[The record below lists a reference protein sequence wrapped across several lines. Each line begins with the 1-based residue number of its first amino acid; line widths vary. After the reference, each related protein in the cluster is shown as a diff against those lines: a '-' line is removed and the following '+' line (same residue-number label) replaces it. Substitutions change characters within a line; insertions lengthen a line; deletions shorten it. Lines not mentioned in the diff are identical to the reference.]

1 MMDGRHAGGPAPAAK
16 GAPGAL
22 EAPGAVR
29 ISDLSDPRLDAYTR
43 LTERELR
50 SVLEPEKGIFIAE
63 SAKVI
68 ERAVEAGMEPVSF
81 LMGER
86 WLPQLAPMLKRL
98 ADGAALRGADPAPVF
113 VAPMGLM
120 EELTGFTV
128 TRGAL
133 AAFRRPR
140 LQEAGSFLQG
150 LAERAGG
157 RPVRVC
163 VLEGIVDHTN
173 VGAIFRSAAA
183 LNVDGILVSPTCC
196 DPLYRRAVRV
206 SMGTV
211 FQVPWCRIG
220 GTARTWPKDGLST
233 LHGAGF
239 TCAAMALTDDSVPL
253 DDPELADVGRLALF
267 MGTEGDG
274 LTARTVA
281 GCDMAVRIPM
291 AHGVDSLNVAAAS
304 AVAFWQLCPHV
315 SNDYRYTKSAFQH
328 R

>member
-1 MMDGRHAGGPAPAAK
+1 MAK
-16 GAPGAL
+16 PQIIRIDTL
-22 EAPGAVR
+22 E
-29 ISDLSDPRLDAYTR
+29 DTRLDAYTR

-50 SVLEPEKGIFIAE
+50 CVLEPSRGIFIAE

-68 ERAVEAGMEPVSF
+68 ERAVTADLVPVSF

-86 WLPQLAPMLKRL
+86 WLDQLMPLLEQVAEKYP
-98 ADGAALRGADPAPVF
+98 DEDIPVF
-113 VAPMGLM
+113 VAPMDLM
-120 EELTGFTV
+120 ELLTGFTV

-133 AAFRRPR
+133 AAFKRPP
-140 LQEAGSFLQG
+140 LADASAFLEG
-150 LAERAGG
+150 LVARAQG

-211 FQVPWCRIG
+211 FQVPWTRIG
-220 GTARTWPKDGLST
+220 SVARVWPHDGLQV
-233 LHGAGF
+233 LHDTGF
-239 TCAAMALTDDSVPL
+239 TCAAMALSDDSVSL
-253 DDPELADVGRLALF
+253 DDPHLVDIERLAIF
-267 MGTEGDG
+267 MGTEGAG
-274 LTARTVA
+274 LEAKTIRGADV
-281 GCDMAVRIPM
+281 CVRIPM

-304 AVAFWQLCPHV
+304 AVAFWQLCPHAD
-315 SNDYRYTKSAFQH
+315 NGYHYRPGMFA
-328 R
+328 

>member
-1 MMDGRHAGGPAPAAK
+1 MDCT
-16 GAPGAL
+16 
-22 EAPGAVR
+22 R
-29 ISDLSDPRLDAYTR
+29 ITDLSDPRLDAFAR
-43 LTERELR
+43 LTERQLR

-68 ERAVEAGMEPVSF
+68 ERAVAGGMEPVSF

-86 WLPQLAPMLKRL
+86 WTDQLAPLIERVR
-98 ADGAALRGADPAPVF
+98 AAHPDRDIPVF
-113 VAPMGLM
+113 VAPMELM
-120 EELTGFTV
+120 ETLTGFTV

-140 LQEAGSFLQG
+140 QPEPAAFLRG
-150 LAERAGG
+150 CVERAGE

-211 FQVPWCRIG
+211 FQVPWCRLG
-220 GTARTWPKDGLST
+220 AEARAWPDEGIDM
-233 LHGAGF
+233 LHAAGF
-239 TCAAMALTDDSVPL
+239 RCAAMALADGSRSL
-253 DDPELADVGRLALF
+253 DDPALAKIDRLALF

-274 LTARTVA
+274 LAARTVA
-281 GCDMAVRIPM
+281 GCDLAVRIPM
-291 AHGVDSLNVAAAS
+291 ARGVDSLNVAAAS

-315 SNDYRYTKSAFQH
+315 SNGYHYEKSAFQH

>member
-1 MMDGRHAGGPAPAAK
+1 MVSGPNII
-16 GAPGAL
+16 
-22 EAPGAVR
+22 R
-29 ISDLSDPRLDAYTR
+29 IEELGDERLDAYVR

-68 ERAVEAGMEPVSF
+68 ERAVDAGLEPLSF

-86 WLPQLAPMLKRL
+86 WLDQLSPLLDRVCSE
-98 ADGAALRGADPAPVF
+98 RGDVPVF
-113 VAPMGLM
+113 VAPMELM
-120 EELTGFTV
+120 EELTGFSV

-133 AAFRRPR
+133 AAFRRPV
-140 LQEAGSFLQG
+140 LAQPPSFLEG
-150 LAERAGG
+150 LCDRAAG

-196 DPLYRRAVRV
+196 DPLYRRSVRV

-211 FQVPWCRIG
+211 FQVPWTRIG
-220 GTARTWPKDGLST
+220 HRARTWPADGLAA
-233 LHGAGF
+233 LHDAGF
-239 TCAAMALTDDSVPL
+239 TCAAMALSDDSVSL
-253 DDPELADVGRLALF
+253 DDPRLMDIDRLAIF
-267 MGTEGDG
+267 MGTEGSG
-274 LTARTVA
+274 LAAKTIGGSDV
-281 GCDMAVRIPM
+281 CVRIPM

-315 SNDYRYTKSAFQH
+315 DNGYHYRPGMFA
-328 R
+328 

>member
-1 MMDGRHAGGPAPAAK
+1 MSDNRIAPNII
-16 GAPGAL
+16 
-22 EAPGAVR
+22 R
-29 ISDLSDPRLDAYTR
+29 ISDLSDSRLDAYTR

-50 SVLEPEKGIFIAE
+50 NVLEPQKGIFIAE

-68 ERAVEAGMEPVSF
+68 ERAVAGGMEPVSF

-86 WLPQLAPMLKRL
+86 WVPQMKPLLEQV
-98 ADGAALRGADPAPVF
+98 AAAHPKSDIPVF
-113 VAPMGLM
+113 VAPMDLM
-120 EELTGFTV
+120 ETLTGFTV

-133 AAFRRPR
+133 AAFRRPK
-140 LQEAGSFLQG
+140 LPDPAAFLQG
-150 LAERAGG
+150 CIARAHAADAE

-183 LNVDGILVSPTCC
+183 LNIDGILVSPTCC

-220 GTARTWPKDGLST
+220 SDARHWPEDGLAV
-233 LHGAGF
+233 LHEAGF
-239 TCAAMALTDDSVPL
+239 TCAAMALADDSVSL
-253 DDPELADVGRLALF
+253 DDPALHDIGCLALF

-274 LTARTVA
+274 LCARTVS
-281 GCDMAVRIPM
+281 GCDVSIRIPM

-304 AVAFWQLCPHV
+304 AVAFWQLCPHT
-315 SNDYRYTKSAFQH
+315 SNAYRYQPGMF
-328 R
+328 